1 MVKKHLGRSN
11 RRRKSVYRR
20 NNASLKRRNRNR
32 ASKIVHRK
40 KKASFNKTRRRGRR
54 RGRGRGRGRVRGS
67 SPVTI
72 TFSTLGGVDIE
83 GCCTITNATTI
94 RELKWF
100 IAERSG
106 IPFVNIVIVSNVINA
121 GHPLPDSL
129 NNLISIKDS
138 LELIVDDAATDTIT
152 FQTLD
157 GVDIDGCCTI
167 SDYTTIEEL
176 KTLLSEKAGIPTEH
190 IAILSNVTGVPF
202 PNTLNNLIAIK
213 DTLALLVD
221 NAGTPLNLSE
231 DHGAEEFNIMLWV
244 LLIAPGGV
252 GLTVDQIADVIIDR
266 RASII
271 LRQATNDLK
280 VWVTESKSEIVEE
293 VRENIYELVDDGVI
307 LKDGLEYSVNRDH
320 PYIIRILSSSE
331 SDDED

>member
-1 MVKKHLGRSN
+1 MVKKHLVRSN

-20 NNASLKRRNRNR
+20 NKASLKRRNRNR

-40 KKASFNKTRRRGRR
+40 KKASFNKTRRRGCV
-54 RGRGRGRGRVRGS
+54 RGRARGT

-94 RELKWF
+94 RELKWL

-190 IAILSNVTGVPF
+190 IVILSNVTGVPF

-221 NAGTPLNLSE
+221 NAGTPLNLSD

-244 LLIAPGGV
+244 LLIAPGGG
-252 GLTVDQIADVIIDR
+252 GLTVDQIADVIIER

-271 LRQATNDLK
+271 MRQATNDLK

-293 VRENIYELVDDGVI
+293 VRENIPELVEDGVI

-331 SDDED
+331 SDDEG

>member
-20 NNASLKRRNRNR
+20 NNASLKRRNRNC
-32 ASKIVHRK
+32 ASKIVRRK
-40 KKASFNKTRRRGRR
+40 KKASFNKTRRRGRV
-54 RGRGRGRGRVRGS
+54 RGRARGS

-94 RELKWF
+94 RELKWL

-190 IAILSNVTGVPF
+190 IVILSNVTGVPF

-221 NAGTPLNLSE
+221 NAGTPLNLSD
-231 DHGAEEFNIMLWV
+231 DHGAEVFNIMLWV
-244 LLIAPGGV
+244 LLIAPGGG
-252 GLTVDQIADVIIDR
+252 GLTVDQIADVIIER

-271 LRQATNDLK
+271 MRQATNDRK

-293 VRENIYELVDDGVI
+293 VRENIPELVEDGVI

-331 SDDED
+331 SDDEG

>member
-20 NNASLKRRNRNR
+20 NNASLKRRNRNC
-32 ASKIVHRK
+32 ASKIVRRK
-40 KKASFNKTRRRGRR
+40 KKASFNKTRRRGRV
-54 RGRGRGRGRVRGS
+54 RGRARGS

-94 RELKWF
+94 RELKWL

-121 GHPLPDSL
+121 GNPLPDSL

-190 IAILSNVTGVPF
+190 IVILSNVTGVPF

-221 NAGTPLNLSE
+221 NAGTPLNLSD

-244 LLIAPGGV
+244 LLTASGGG
-252 GLTVDQIADVIIDR
+252 GLTVDQIADVIIER

-271 LRQATNDLK
+271 MRQATNDLK

-293 VRENIYELVDDGVI
+293 VRENIPELVEDGVI

-331 SDDED
+331 SDDEG